1 MKPERFSGY
10 PNPNAAHDVYLY
22 IRKGFCSLSWTNIY
36 IPWKIDQYQKDVKV
50 LAVKTTPEYV
60 DLFNEAVA
68 RELQVSI
75 QYMLQHTKMEKLIRK
90 VLPENILLD
99 KTTYEAMAKFLK
111 EISIQEMKHAAAIM
125 ERIYY
130 LGGQATTKAKKPVI
144 GDSLSKF
151 AKLGVEAEE
160 EALILY
166 RKIIDESRKAGD
178 YETHELFEKIYG
190 EEEGHLFKFQEYVK
204 VKDES
209 EGDAG
214 EISEWR
220 KIYTEDYF
228 ALLNKAVASEIS
240 AIVQYT
246 NQHEKAAL
254 LSLRMKETPLEIIT
268 EKNKTKAISDLLKG
282 IFMQEMEHL
291 EKISERIYLLE
302 GEATVNPEPLP
313 KVGNTADDFLR
324 LDHKAENDAIVLY
337 RKIIEEAMKRGDT
350 LTRRMFEEIVIQEEG
365 HYWKFDDYVR

>member
-1 MKPERFSGY
+1 
-10 PNPNAAHDVYLY
+10 
-22 IRKGFCSLSWTNIY
+22 
-36 IPWKIDQYQKDVKV
+36 VKV
-50 LAVKTTPEYV
+50 LAVKMTPEYV

-144 GDSLSKF
+144 GGSLSEF

-209 EGDAG
+209 EGDAM
-214 EISEWR
+214 ETSEWR

-254 LSLRMKETPLEIIT
+254 LSLRMKETPLEVIT

-350 LTRRMFEEIVIQEEG
+350 LTRRMFEDIVIQEEG